1 MATLANFEGTVT
13 FLFGDTPA
21 MKSGYIPAL
30 CDTLMALHSS
40 DAMALQRLL
49 QLLYVDDTHCQDFRY
64 QSMLHLF
71 DEHADHGTGS
81 ELTRCTCCCCC

>member
-1 MATLANFEGTVT
+1 
-13 FLFGDTPA
+13 

-40 DAMALQRLL
+40 DALALQRFL